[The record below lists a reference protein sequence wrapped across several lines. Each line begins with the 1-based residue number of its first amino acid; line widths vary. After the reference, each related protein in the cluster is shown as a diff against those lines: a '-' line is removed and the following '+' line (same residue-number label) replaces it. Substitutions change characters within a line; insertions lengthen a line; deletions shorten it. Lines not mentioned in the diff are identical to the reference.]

1 MNQCLNQKKNTIDPE
16 NIINNYGADAV
27 RFFILSDSPPEKD
40 IQWSEQGMIS
50 SYKFV
55 QKFWSLHKMIIN
67 LELRDNVNQSKEV
80 DIFTNQM
87 IDKITKN
94 LENFHYNVL
103 IANLHEI
110 YNYLSK
116 NLKTI
121 YDKENL
127 LSNYVK
133 ILKIISPVM
142 PHLTN
147 ECLDELNAKER
158 NKWPKVDEKF
168 LKKRNFDVV
177 IQINGK
183 KRHLMN
189 FNKDINEKDLLF
201 EIKNNEKINKFLK
214 DKEIKKSIYIKNKLI
229 NLII

>member
-1 MNQCLNQKKNTIDPE
+1 MSKSKKNTIDPE

-50 SYKFV
+50 SYKFI
-55 QKFWSLHKMIIN
+55 QKFWFLHKMIIN
-67 LELRDNVNQSKEV
+67 LKLKDNVNQSN
-80 DIFTNQM
+80 DINIFTNQM
-87 IDKITKN
+87 IVKITKN

-116 NLKTI
+116 NLEKI
-121 YDKENL
+121 DNKQNL
-127 LSNYVK
+127 LSNYEK
-133 ILKIISPVM
+133 ILRVISPVM
-142 PHLTN
+142 PHLSN
-147 ECLDELNAKER
+147 ECLNELNVKER
-158 NKWPKVDEKF
+158 NQWPEINKKF
-168 LKKRNFDVV
+168 LKEDSFNVV

-183 KRHLMN
+183 KRDLMN
-189 FNKDINEKDLLF
+189 FNKDINEQDLLF
-201 EIKNNEKINKFLK
+201 KIKNNEKISKFLK